1 VNVILVPALLL
12 LIGLAVYKK
21 VVEPR
26 RAAGG
31 QGSGAKVDKKA
42 GKKVGKKVG
51 KGAVT
56 NAVAKADT
64 RADKKAV
71 KARAASGSGRM
82 GSVL

>member
-21 VVEPR
+21 VIEPR

-31 QGSGAKVDKKA
+31 GPRE
-42 GKKVGKKVG
+42 GKPSKPSK
-51 KGAVT
+51 
-56 NAVAKADT
+56 
-64 RADKKAV
+64 RADKRATQ
-71 KARAASGSGRM
+71 ARAAVPSGRG